1 MRDML
6 RLFITVAVFSALAGG
21 VLTALQN
28 GTKERIEYQQLLFV
42 KGPAIRQI
50 LEGCSNDP
58 LADRFKIRDEGTE
71 RSFFV
76 GEFNGKPTTVA
87 FETHGGGFG
96 GDIGVMVAVNV
107 ENDQIVGIGITTHSE
122 TPGIGARVKTDKP
135 FRRQF
140 QGMDINQPFKL
151 KPEGGQIDAL
161 SGATVSSKGVAAAV
175 NTASQVYQRLKPEIM
190 KKMQA

>member
-1 MRDML
+1 MREML
-6 RLFITVAVFSALAGG
+6 RLFITVAVFAALAGG

-42 KGPAIRQI
+42 KGPAILQI

-58 LADRFKIRDEGTE
+58 LVDRFKLQDEATE
-71 RSFFV
+71 RSFFI
-76 GEFNGKPTTVA
+76 GKFEGKPTTVA

-107 ENDQIVGIGITTHSE
+107 ENDQIVGIGVTTHSE
-122 TPGIGARVKTDKP
+122 TPGIGSRVKTDRGFNK
-135 FRRQF
+135 QF
-140 QGMDINQPFKL
+140 QGMAIGQPFKV
-151 KPEGGQIDAL
+151 KADGGQVDAL